1 MLVHFFCLL
10 EFKFKFE
17 FFCLKPFS
25 IKPLNSYPTLFPL
38 LPQPISPA
46 AQHPLQP
53 MQPSTRSSPCSL
65 AGPAGQPSGR
75 RLHRQ
80 PASMRAPAAQR
91 ASACQASPARP
102 PSRFLPRTAQPAPP
116 PPAVDDRRG
125 PPVIPKLRPSPPRTP
140 LPPPSPSEA
149 RLPMRGPHAKAGSP
163 GYLSRPPPLEPPT
176 RAQTP
181 SPRAAANPSRR
192 HLRFP
197 RRRRLLVAVCHPRA
211 AQEGREPSCA
221 FCFDAEHPR
230 SDLAGV
236 RGRAAASSRRSAAS
250 PPQSSSPLALSP
262 CALHIGASHASTCA
276 PEPKIELAGESRRR
290 PPLPPAVCRRSAAG
304 SPPQPPDQDP
314 AHRIQ
319 FCRPRC
325 TQTASA
331 VRSRSNGSKSTH
343 PSQLGQNPA

>member
-1 MLVHFFCLL
+1 
-10 EFKFKFE
+10 
-17 FFCLKPFS
+17 
-25 IKPLNSYPTLFPL
+25 
-38 LPQPISPA
+38 
-46 AQHPLQP
+46 
-53 MQPSTRSSPCSL
+53 
-65 AGPAGQPSGR
+65 
-75 RLHRQ
+75 
-80 PASMRAPAAQR
+80 MRAPAAQR
-91 ASACQASPARP
+91 ASACQANPARP
-102 PSRFLPRTAQPAPP
+102 PARFLLRTAQPAPP

-125 PPVIPKLRPSPPRTP
+125 PPVIPKVRPSPPRTL

-149 RLPMRGPHAKAGSP
+149 RLPMHGPHAKAGSP

-192 HLRFP
+192 RLRFP

-250 PPQSSSPLALSP
+250 PPQSSSPLASR
-262 CALHIGASHASTCA
+262 ASTCA

-290 PPLPPAVCRRSAAG
+290 PPLPPAVCRHSAAG
-304 SPPQPPDQDP
+304 SRPRPPDQDP
-314 AHRIQ
+314 TRRIQ
-319 FCRPRC
+319 FCHPRC
-325 TQTASA
+325 PQTASA

-343 PSQLGQNPA
+343 LSQLGQNPA